1 MIPID
6 IRRDAVPT
14 DGFARVAGVATR
26 AECRELSHKLG
37 EVEKAG
43 KRGLLPEPVV
53 AALAHSEKFRAL
65 VRPFLTGE
73 PVPVRAI
80 FFDKTADKNWL
91 VPWHQDLNIAVA
103 EKHEVPGWGPWS
115 VKDGLPH
122 VRPPAEQLAD
132 MLTVR
137 LHLDDCDADNGALL
151 VLPGTHANGILKD
164 ESVASAKSSGAPVL
178 CSMPA
183 GDALLMRPLLL
194 HASGKSVSERRDASC
209 TSNTPGSA
217 CRKVWRGTRRREKT

>member
-1 MIPID
+1 MLQIAD
-6 IRRDAVPT
+6 RNDAVT
-14 DGFARVAGVATR
+14 ADGFTRAAGVATR
-26 AECRELSHKLG
+26 VECRELAEKLG
-37 EVEKAG
+37 EVAKAG
-43 KRGLLPEPVV
+43 KRGLLAEPAV
-53 AALAHSEKFRAL
+53 AAWAHSEKLKAL
-65 VRPFLTGE
+65 VRPFLSGE

-103 EKHEVPGWGPWS
+103 EKHETPGWGPWS
-115 VKDGLPH
+115 LKDGLPH
-122 VRPPAEQLAD
+122 VRPPAASLAE

-151 VLPGTHANGILKD
+151 VLPGTHAHGILSD
-164 ESVASAKSSGAPVL
+164 VEIADAKAAHPPVM

-194 HASGKSVSERRDASC
+194 HASGKSVSERR
-209 TSNTPGSA
+209 
-217 CRKVWRGTRRREKT
+217 RRILHIEYAGFRLPEVLAWNPAA